1 MNAIISAFCFGLEL
15 YGIADG
21 EILVA
26 IAGFVGAWFFGM
38 QVART

>member
-1 MNAIISAFCFGLEL
+1 MNVVISAFCFGLEL

-26 IAGFVGAWFFGM
+26 IAGFVGAWLFGT